1 MAENIRGWD
10 ETLRDS
16 DWIRSSFMLSEDNTY
31 EQSRQ
36 YRVFNTASMK
46 YTTTRLGYN
55 WAINT
60 PPQRTRHADI
70 KFGGDT
76 AASTRMLAMVDNKK
90 GKIDLN
96 SKEYKD
102 DVKNTGTATL
112 GMGRWYSEAIDD
124 NNQLIHMSFGVP
136 NFRGLVSFFTG
147 FYDHELG
154 ILANEGRANDLL
166 FTAGKV
172 LGFVI
177 ILPYWKWVALGRV
190 ANWVVNGGAPPTSYY
205 SMNRKMHLYWKRA
218 DFIANSLAANLG
230 IVPRTFDSPFS
241 ADLSKQTQ
249 ASEMNPNYSRWFKE
263 FAPDLFEEGGKLKL
277 YNIAIRAQRLANKR
291 YKDLESLTESNKPIN
306 QRRAEMAKYI
316 QNWHIQND
324 PGGST
329 IEAELIK
336 YFKVD
341 QTDPTKNFNSKN
353 ASGSIARTES
363 LTSQLAAK
371 MAGSGSVADADVS
384 GLNQTD
390 SFGDELL
397 NPTDILYPSGA
408 KYNEDKGIFET
419 IGGWFM
425 SKESLDILEAENNQ
439 GSQWVTFK
447 VDFNGT
453 VSESFSNSF
462 GAPSIKEKINGMSGA
477 ARQAR
482 FDFSDGKLGI
492 GGVDQVLEGL
502 QSFATGAVAGVG
514 LSGLIAL
521 SGSAFTDFP
530 DTWQDSSAD
539 WPSQSFTMKL
549 RPWAGNKMSQ
559 FLYMYVPIS
568 LLLAA
573 ALPLSTGSQSYTAP
587 FLCEMW
593 SRGRNTIRLG
603 MIDSLEI
610 QRGVGNM
617 GWNNENEPLGIDITF
632 TVKDLSTVMHAPIS
646 SFGGVLGSLNPI
658 SQLFPNDSR
667 FNDYLATLGNLSMA
681 DQTQAMRKLSLNMTK
696 YGLNWNSFWSKGR
709 FYNWYGSTWMGGLA
723 ANFTRDSERIVS
735 Y

>member
-1 MAENIRGWD
+1 MAENLRGWD

-76 AASTRMLAMVDNKK
+76 AARARMLAMVNNKK

-147 FYDHELG
+147 FYDQELG
-154 ILANEGRANDLL
+154 ILANEGRANPLL
-166 FTAGKV
+166 FSAGKL
-172 LGFVI
+172 LGFVV
-177 ILPYWKWVALGRV
+177 ILPYWKWIALGRV
-190 ANWVVNGGAPPTSYY
+190 TNWVVNGGAPPTSYY

-218 DFIANSLAANLG
+218 DFIANSLATNLG
-230 IVPRTFDSPFS
+230 IVPRTFEAPFS

-249 ASEMNPNYSRWFKE
+249 TSEIDKNYSGWFKKH
-263 FAPDLFEEGGKLKL
+263 APDLFRDDGTIDLFRVA
-277 YNIAIRAQRLANKR
+277 NRAQRLANKR
-291 YKDLESLTESNKPIN
+291 YKDLETLTSKETSLDAA
-306 QRRAEMAKYI
+306 RASMAQYI
-316 QNWHIQND
+316 QNWQIPND
-324 PGGST
+324 AGGST
-329 IEAELIK
+329 IDAELAK
-336 YFKVD
+336 YFAKS
-341 QTDPTKNFNSKN
+341 FNSDA
-353 ASGSIARTES
+353 ASGAKARAMSLAEGIAAAG
-363 LTSQLAAK
+363 TS
-371 MAGSGSVADADVS
+371 GTVADQDVAAINS
-384 GLNQTD
+384 PDAT
-390 SFGDELL
+390 SSELL
-397 NPTDILYPSGA
+397 NPTDILYPTGV
-408 KYNEDKGIFET
+408 KYNEEKGIFET
-419 IGGWFM
+419 IGGWFVSEE
-425 SKESLDILEAENNQ
+425 SKEMFDAENNQ
-439 GSQWVTFK
+439 GSQWITFK

-477 ARQAR
+477 ARKAR

-492 GGVDQVLEGL
+492 GGVDQVIGAL
-502 QSFATGAVAGVG
+502 QEFATGALEGVG

-559 FLYMYVPIS
+559 YLYMYVPLS
-568 LLLAA
+568 LLLAG
-573 ALPLSTGSQSYTAP
+573 ALPISTGAQSYSSP

-632 TVKDLSTVMHAPIS
+632 SVKDLSTVMHAPIS
-646 SFGGVLGSLNPI
+646 SFGGALGLANPI
-658 SQLFPNDSR
+658 AQLFPNDSR
-667 FNDYLATLGNLSMA
+667 FNDYLSTLGNLSMA

-696 YGLNWNSFWSKGR
+696 YGVNLNSFLSKSR

>member
-1 MAENIRGWD
+1 MPENLRGWD
-10 ETLRDS
+10 ETLKDS
-16 DWIRSSFMLSEDNTY
+16 DWIRASFMLSEDNTY

-36 YRVFNTASMK
+36 YRVFNTANMK

-76 AASTRMLAMVDNKK
+76 AARTRMLAMVNNKK
-90 GKIDLN
+90 GKIDLT

-154 ILANEGRANDLL
+154 ILANEGRANPLI
-166 FTAGKV
+166 FSAGKL
-172 LGFVI
+172 LGFVA
-177 ILPYWKWVALGRV
+177 ILPYWKWIVLGRLG
-190 ANWVVNGGAPPTSYY
+190 NWIVNGGAPPTSYY

-218 DFIANSLAANLG
+218 DYIANSLAVNLG
-230 IVPRTFDSPFS
+230 IVPRTFEAPFA

-249 ASEMNPNYSRWFKE
+249 TSEIDKNYSGWFKKH
-263 FAPDLFEEGGKLKL
+263 APDLFRDDGTIDLFRVA
-277 YNIAIRAQRLANKR
+277 NRAQRLANKR
-291 YKDLESLTESNKPIN
+291 YQDLEELANKETSLSAA
-306 QRRAEMAKYI
+306 RASMAKYI
-316 QNWHIQND
+316 QNWQIPND
-324 PGGST
+324 AGGST
-329 IEAELIK
+329 IDAELKK
-336 YFKVD
+336 YFEYD
-341 QTDPTKNFNSKN
+341 FNSDKASGAQARKDNLVSELAKKN
-353 ASGSIARTES
+353 AEGGSIRD
-363 LTSQLAAK
+363 QDV
-371 MAGSGSVADADVS
+371 AGSPIGADAAGS
-384 GLNQTD
+384 
-390 SFGDELL
+390 ELL

-408 KYNEDKGIFET
+408 QYSEEKGVWET

-425 SKESLDILEAENNQ
+425 SEESKEMLKSENNQ

-453 VSESFSNSF
+453 ISESFSNSF
-462 GAPSIKEKINGMSGA
+462 GSPSIKEKINGMSGA
-477 ARQAR
+477 ARKAR

-492 GGVDQVLEGL
+492 GGVDQAIGAL
-502 QSFATGAVAGVG
+502 QDFATGALEGVG
-514 LSGLIAL
+514 LSGLISLA
-521 SGSAFTDFP
+521 GSAFTDFP

-539 WPSQSFTMKL
+539 WPSQSFTIKL

-559 FLYMYVPIS
+559 YLYMYVPLS

-573 ALPLSTGSQSYTAP
+573 ALPVSTGPQSYTSP

-632 TVKDLSTVMHAPIS
+632 SVKDLSTVMHAPIS
-646 SFGGVLGSLNPI
+646 SFSGMMGNLNPI
-658 SQLFPNDSR
+658 AALFPNDSR
-667 FNDYLATLGNLSMA
+667 FNDYMSTLGNLSMA
-681 DQTQAMRKLSLNMTK
+681 DQTQAMRKLALNMTK
-696 YGLNWNSFWSKGR
+696 YGVNWNSFWSKSR

-735 Y
+735 F